1 MKLKKPGKSIS
12 DVEVLNI
19 SLHGFWLYVKG
30 KEYFLSYQEYP
41 WFRDARVSEILNV
54 NLLHQSHL
62 YWPRLDI
69 DLELISLENLEQYPL
84 VYH

>member
-1 MKLKKPGKSIS
+1 MKLKGHGKSIS
-12 DVEVLNI
+12 DIEVLNI

-41 WFRDARVSEILNV
+41 WFRDVRVSEILNV

-62 YWPRLDI
+62 YWPQLDI

>member
-30 KEYFLSYQEYP
+30 KEYFLSYEEYP
-41 WFRDARVSEILNV
+41 WFRDARVSEILNA

-62 YWPRLDI
+62 YWPRLDV